1 MRITRLGLT
10 DVKRHAQ
17 LDIRPAAGL
26 TIVRG
31 PNEAGKSTVHEA
43 LEMVLFRKADANRED
58 VRGIHRWGT
67 EAHPEIVLEFE
78 VDGRQGRLVKRF
90 AGPRAEAELTLDG
103 QTTRDFALIQ
113 EEVAVITGIPNEA
126 FFRATASVGH
136 AELSAVANDEPA
148 ISDRLQKAISGAD
161 RGTGKAKKKLDAAI
175 HRYRTE
181 GQKNPGL
188 LRSVREEIGLLETEL
203 ATGEQ
208 ALAHLEAD
216 RAQWAAAHARREA
229 LDAQLTREQADLAEA
244 SRAEALA
251 TQRDEA
257 QERYLK
263 LKRAA
268 ELVEEAEGLRRDLPT
283 TMSLPVLRSAVG
295 RATNLAYEV
304 SELEAELDV
313 DVEVSQAAESVVA
326 PPHPGRWLVLA
337 VVFLA
342 AAALFGFLVGDL
354 PGGVG
359 LVVCVVI
366 SLGALAQA
374 YRVASRR
381 RQYGL
386 AHGMAQDSATRRQE
400 LQRDQEDRLRRR
412 RRELELLFEEI
423 DVPDVAAAEALLA
436 SMEQNTDRL
445 AHIEGELR
453 GLGVQERSVRR
464 LEEAR
469 DEAADDTERAS
480 HALAGMGDLGREP
493 AALRQAARRLV
504 EQTQPARD
512 RSRSEE
518 DQAQGRV
525 DANPVDAELVADVAE
540 RLAAARERQAELQRR
555 VLIYEATLQ
564 AIEVAEQATLKTA
577 ARYLEDHMGPAVER
591 ITGGRYR
598 EVQVDDQNL
607 AFRVRAPETGTL
619 VDARQLSQGTSDQ
632 LFLAAR
638 LGLVRLVT
646 MDRRPP
652 IILDDPFVTFDD
664 DRARRALELL
674 KEVATEQGF
683 QVLLLTCSER
693 FDALADELIV
703 LDEPSAVPSVAPAA
717 LDVVLDEPSV
727 VPDPVLDEPSAVPS
741 VAPAALDVVLDE
753 PSAVPDPVLDEPSA
767 VPDVRARRAGRRAR
781 RTVGRAGS
789 PRAALADPVTGVVDP
804 FRLAGPPRG

>member
-1 MRITRLGLT
+1 MRITRLVLT

-58 VRGIHRWGT
+58 VRSIHRWGT

-103 QTTRDFALIQ
+103 QTTRDFAFIQ

-136 AELSAVANDEPA
+136 AELSAVASDEPA

-203 ATGEQ
+203 TTGEE
-208 ALAHLEAD
+208 ALARLEAD
-216 RAQWAAAHARREA
+216 RAQWAEAHARREA
-229 LDAQLTREQADLAEA
+229 LDTQLAREQADLAEA

-251 TQRDEA
+251 NQRDEA

-268 ELVEEAEGLRRDLPT
+268 ELVEEADGLRHELPT
-283 TMSLPVLRSAVG
+283 AVSLPVLRSAVG
-295 RATNLAYEV
+295 RATNLAFEI
-304 SELEAELDV
+304 SELEAALDV
-313 DVEVSQAAESVVA
+313 DVEVSLAAESAVVPA
-326 PPHPGRWLVLA
+326 HPGRWLVIA
-337 VVFLA
+337 VVFLV
-342 AAALFGFLVGDL
+342 AAALFGFLVGGL
-354 PGGVG
+354 PGGAG
-359 LVVCVVI
+359 LVICVVI

-381 RQYGL
+381 RQYLL
-386 AHGMAQDSATRRQE
+386 AHDMAQDSATRRQE

-412 RRELELLFEEI
+412 RRELELLLEEM
-423 DVPDVAAAEALLA
+423 DVPEVATAEALLA
-436 SMEQNTDRL
+436 TMEQHTDRL

-464 LEEAR
+464 LEESR
-469 DEAADDTERAS
+469 DESADDTERAS

-493 AALRQAARRLV
+493 AAFRQAAGRLV

-512 RSRSEE
+512 RARSEE

-525 DANPVDAELVADVAE
+525 GANLVDAELVADVAE

-555 VLIYEATLQ
+555 VLIYEATRQ

-598 EVQVDDQNL
+598 EVQVDDQSL

-632 LFLAAR
+632 LYLAAR

-652 IILDDPFVTFDD
+652 IILDDPFVTFDEE
-664 DRARRALELL
+664 RAQRALELL

-683 QVLLLTCSER
+683 QVLLLTCSDR

-703 LDEPSAVPSVAPAA
+703 LDAPSSAPLPASAVRDPAP
-717 LDVVLDEPSV
+717 DEPSV
-727 VPDPVLDEPSAVPS
+727 PLPASAVPDPAPDEPS
-741 VAPAALDVVLDE
+741 VADPAPDE
-753 PSAVPDPVLDEPSA
+753 PSAVPDPVPDEPSA
-767 VPDVRARRAGRRAR
+767 VPDPA
-781 RTVGRAGS
+781 
-789 PRAALADPVTGVVDP
+789 PALADPVTGVVDP